1 MNEARKEQQDL
12 DLARQAGEGDERA
25 WRRIYD
31 EGCQPLFNFLC
42 YQVGDRDAAMD
53 ILQETFVTAMKRIDR
68 YRGDGPL
75 QGWLR
80 GIALRKSLDWRRSLA
95 RRIRLGEA
103 LKREGGAA
111 LEPPADPRLGSEDA
125 ELQRALASL
134 SPRQRAALLLRELEE
149 LSFREVAEALGCR
162 EATARVHHH
171 RAREAMRGMLGA
183 AAALSDEM
191 EGVQP

>member
-1 MNEARKEQQDL
+1 VNQARSEQQDL
-12 DLARQAGEGDERA
+12 ELARRAGEGDERA
-25 WRRIYD
+25 WREIYD
-31 EGCQPLFNFLC
+31 RGCQPLFNFLC

-53 ILQETFVTAMKRIDR
+53 ILQDTFITAMKRIDR

-95 RRIRLGEA
+95 RKIRLGEA
-103 LKREGGAA
+103 LRREA
-111 LEPPADPRLGSEDA
+111 EPAQAPAADPRLGSEDA
-125 ELQRALASL
+125 ELQRALAKL

-183 AAALSDEM
+183 AALSDEL